1 MDGKQH
7 LSLDKFTGASGMQN
21 LSDAL
26 GKFGGAAKENKK
38 NRKKGGDK
46 NKEQKD
52 GDDKKEKADMICSY
66 SPVLP
71 LVVANCPFI
80 SLPFLVQPNHQTG
93 SAGGGSTIAASKS
106 ADSGQPGVE
115 GCQQLSDTLLQKA
128 L

>member
-7 LSLDKFTGASGMQN
+7 LSRDKISGASGMQN

-26 GKFGGAAKENKK
+26 GKFGGAAKDTKK
-38 NRKKGGDK
+38 GNRKRGKDK
-46 NKEQKD
+46 
-52 GDDKKEKADMICSY
+52 DDKKEDERKEKADMIYSY

-93 SAGGGSTIAASKS
+93 SAGGGSTNAASKS
-106 ADSGQPGVE
+106 ADSCQPGVE
-115 GCQQLSDTLLQKA
+115 GCQQLPDTLLQKA